1 MEFFD
6 DIENTMLFMYDNNRK
21 ETRYMDEIRQHQED
35 LQRLRGFRLMDDD
48 FMNACL
54 DDNIE
59 ATELIL
65 RIILQKPDIT
75 VTSAKTQRRLKNL
88 LGRDVCLDVD
98 AKDSSGKEYDIEVQ
112 RADKGADRKRARYHS
127 SIMDAHL
134 LKPGEDY
141 ANLPETYVIFITEHD
156 VIGGHLPI
164 YTIERIITNMGQ
176 SFNDGEHIIYV
187 NGEDKNGTTEL
198 GKLMHDFSCTNAN
211 DMYFDVLAK
220 KVRYFKEDERG
231 IEVMCKVM
239 EDMRDQ
245 VRIDNAIEMLK
256 DGLSEEKVAQY
267 SGLSLEKV
275 KKIAEDILLMA

>member
-1 MEFFD
+1 
-6 DIENTMLFMYDNNRK
+6 
-21 ETRYMDEIRQHQED
+21 
-35 LQRLRGFRLMDDD
+35 
-48 FMNACL
+48 
-54 DDNIE
+54 
-59 ATELIL
+59 
-65 RIILQKPDIT
+65 
-75 VTSAKTQRRLKNL
+75 
-88 LGRDVCLDVD
+88 
-98 AKDSSGKEYDIEVQ
+98 
-112 RADKGADRKRARYHS
+112 
-127 SIMDAHL
+127 MDAHL

-156 VIGGHLPI
+156 VIGGNLPI

-239 EDMRDQ
+239 EEMRDQ
-245 VRIDNAIEMLK
+245 AKDEVRIDNAKEMLK

>member
-1 MEFFD
+1 M
-6 DIENTMLFMYDNNRK
+6 
-21 ETRYMDEIRQHQED
+21 
-35 LQRLRGFRLMDDD
+35 
-48 FMNACL
+48 
-54 DDNIE
+54 
-59 ATELIL
+59 
-65 RIILQKPDIT
+65 
-75 VTSAKTQRRLKNL
+75 
-88 LGRDVCLDVD
+88 
-98 AKDSSGKEYDIEVQ
+98 
-112 RADKGADRKRARYHS
+112 
-127 SIMDAHL
+127 
-134 LKPGEDY
+134 
-141 ANLPETYVIFITEHD
+141 
-156 VIGGHLPI
+156 
-164 YTIERIITNMGQ
+164 
-176 SFNDGEHIIYV
+176 
-187 NGEDKNGTTEL
+187 EL

>member
-1 MEFFD
+1 
-6 DIENTMLFMYDNNRK
+6 
-21 ETRYMDEIRQHQED
+21 
-35 LQRLRGFRLMDDD
+35 
-48 FMNACL
+48 
-54 DDNIE
+54 
-59 ATELIL
+59 
-65 RIILQKPDIT
+65 
-75 VTSAKTQRRLKNL
+75 
-88 LGRDVCLDVD
+88 
-98 AKDSSGKEYDIEVQ
+98 
-112 RADKGADRKRARYHS
+112 
-127 SIMDAHL
+127 
-134 LKPGEDY
+134 
-141 ANLPETYVIFITEHD
+141 VIFITEHD
-156 VIGGHLPI
+156 VIDGNLPI